1 MQTKHTPGP
10 WRLTE
15 SGDAI
20 VSADGGTLIVETGQ
34 DYWKNLE
41 AAAAGAS
48 SDIAKRHLPQVRANA
63 RLIAAA
69 PELLEALVAILE
81 TADLSF
87 GEGEQAAK
95 VGNAVISQARAAIEK
110 ANGKDHPPATPDRG
124 EFDGYKVSLSC
135 DPAYYGS
142 ECTDADAERIF
153 GKLSELIRSQFP
165 GIQVA
170 RWDDTRRSSAT
181 TGPDEAVCDEIHQ
194 WISDNWT
201 KAL

>member
-69 PELLEALVAILE
+69 PKMADWIASALRMVDGDGA
-81 TADLSF
+81 
-87 GEGEQAAK
+87 
-95 VGNAVISQARAAIEK
+95 
-110 ANGKDHPPATPDRG
+110 PPD
-124 EFDGYKVSLSC
+124 
-135 DPAYYGS
+135 
-142 ECTDADAERIF
+142 
-153 GKLSELIRSQFP
+153 
-165 GIQVA
+165 
-170 RWDDTRRSSAT
+170 WD
-181 TGPDEAVCDEIHQ
+181 
-194 WISDNWT
+194 
-201 KAL
+201 

>member
-1 MQTKHTPGP
+1 MNKHTPGP

-69 PELLEALVAILE
+69 PELLEALRACDLFL
-81 TADLSF
+81 TAHGQGWFNASN
-87 GEGEQAAK
+87 EGR
-95 VGNAVISQARAAIEK
+95 NAWKMARAAIAK
-110 ANGKDHPPATPDRG
+110 AEGKA
-124 EFDGYKVSLSC
+124 
-135 DPAYYGS
+135 
-142 ECTDADAERIF
+142 
-153 GKLSELIRSQFP
+153 
-165 GIQVA
+165 
-170 RWDDTRRSSAT
+170 
-181 TGPDEAVCDEIHQ
+181 
-194 WISDNWT
+194 
-201 KAL
+201 

>member
-95 VGNAVISQARAAIEK
+95 VGNAVISQARAAIAK
-110 ANGKDHPPATPDRG
+110 AEGKA
-124 EFDGYKVSLSC
+124 
-135 DPAYYGS
+135 
-142 ECTDADAERIF
+142 
-153 GKLSELIRSQFP
+153 
-165 GIQVA
+165 
-170 RWDDTRRSSAT
+170 
-181 TGPDEAVCDEIHQ
+181 
-194 WISDNWT
+194 
-201 KAL
+201 

>member
-34 DYWKNLE
+34 DYWQNLE

-69 PELLEALVAILE
+69 PELLEALKQATAALAWHEQVHGVAM
-81 TADLSF
+81 D
-87 GEGEQAAK
+87 
-95 VGNAVISQARAAIEK
+95 AVVVEKARAAIAK
-110 ANGKDHPPATPDRG
+110 AQGKA
-124 EFDGYKVSLSC
+124 
-135 DPAYYGS
+135 
-142 ECTDADAERIF
+142 
-153 GKLSELIRSQFP
+153 
-165 GIQVA
+165 
-170 RWDDTRRSSAT
+170 
-181 TGPDEAVCDEIHQ
+181 
-194 WISDNWT
+194 
-201 KAL
+201 

>member
-34 DYWKNLE
+34 AYWKNLE

-69 PELLEALVAILE
+69 PELLEALKACEKELDTWHNWQLASNPNYPKSDGAHVVREVLCA
-81 TADLSF
+81 S
-87 GEGEQAAK
+87 
-95 VGNAVISQARAAIEK
+95 RAAIAK
-110 ANGKDHPPATPDRG
+110 AEGKA
-124 EFDGYKVSLSC
+124 
-135 DPAYYGS
+135 
-142 ECTDADAERIF
+142 
-153 GKLSELIRSQFP
+153 
-165 GIQVA
+165 
-170 RWDDTRRSSAT
+170 
-181 TGPDEAVCDEIHQ
+181 
-194 WISDNWT
+194 
-201 KAL
+201 